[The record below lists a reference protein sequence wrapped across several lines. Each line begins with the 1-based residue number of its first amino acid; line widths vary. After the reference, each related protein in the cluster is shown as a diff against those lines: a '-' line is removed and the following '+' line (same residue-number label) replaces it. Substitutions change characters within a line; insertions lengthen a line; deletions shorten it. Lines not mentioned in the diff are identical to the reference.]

1 MRCES
6 QSPIIGSDF
15 FAGEGAV
22 IGGDPMVFK
31 DGKPVDVRGGLIIGD
46 RVWVGARAVIMKG
59 DKGPTR
65 IGSDVIIGPHVTIGH
80 DSIIGDGVRIL
91 LGSHLA
97 GYVEVGEGTLICMGA
112 LIRNRIKIGR
122 GSVIGMGSVVVKDIP
137 AYSVAY
143 GNPAR
148 VNVKK
153 SVKKYL
159 IDRYRSV
166 VN

>member
-6 QSPIIGSDF
+6 QRPIIGSGF
-15 FAGEGAV
+15 FAGEGSV
-22 IGGDPMVFK
+22 IGGDPMLFK
-31 DGKPVDVRGGLIIGD
+31 DGKSYKALGGLIIGD
-46 RVWVGARAVIMKG
+46 NVWVGARAVIMKG
-59 DKGPTR
+59 DEGPTR
-65 IGSDVIIGPHVTIGH
+65 IGSNVIIGPHTTIGH
-80 DSIIGDGVRIL
+80 DTIIHDGARIV
-91 LGSHLA
+91 LGCHIA
-97 GYVEVGEGTLICMGA
+97 GHVEIGERALICMGS

-122 GSVIGMGSVVVKDIP
+122 GSLVGMGSVVVKDIP

-148 VNVKK
+148 VNLKK

-166 VN
+166 VE